1 MSSGDDLRP
10 ATSSP
15 PATPSQVTETVNPV
29 PSLWALAY
37 NKLKGQDPELIREFR
52 RCLGLTATDDG
63 DINDTEL
70 DDITK
75 RALRELEKPEEVKG
89 DKLSRTKASIRKYF
103 QQTVEVVAAS
113 DAFISA
119 AISSNPYAALA
130 WTGVSLLLPVSRL
143 NISPCRC
150 ETTRG
155 RRGSCGLL
163 LASTN

>member
-1 MSSGDDLRP
+1 MSSNGD
-10 ATSSP
+10 SP
-15 PATPSQVTETVNPV
+15 PATPIQVKETVIPV
-29 PSLWALAY
+29 QPLWTSAY
-37 NKLKGQDPELIREFR
+37 GRLKDQDPELIREFR

-63 DINDTEL
+63 DINDAEL

-89 DKLSRTKASIRKYF
+89 DKLSGTKASIRKYF
-103 QQTVEVVAAS
+103 QRTVEVVAAG

-119 AISSNPYAALA
+119 ALSSNPYAAVA

-143 NISPCRC
+143 NISPSRC

-155 RRGSCGLL
+155 RRDSWRLL
-163 LASTN
+163 LAFTS